1 MSRILVVD
9 DEPEILS
16 SVQLILLSAGHIV
29 DTAGNGFDAVD
40 SIVEAT
46 KKKRSYEI
54 LITDVQMPGKNGE
67 ELVREVVKIHPEL
80 SVIAMTGYGGRDTVV
95 GLMKAGCREFVDKP
109 FTDDEILDI
118 VKNIVQE
125 RSKRGERFSKV
136 IDKKEREIAGLTDVF
151 LKLKEQVKEAVVSY
165 EEIIALDT
173 SAIPLDISF
182 KVRPLSDIGGDLLA
196 VSERPDGSV
205 AVLVADVAGHD
216 ISASYHAVLMKT
228 LFLTFCNVLESPELF
243 FKGVNEVLVAGGN
256 QRMITAQLLLI
267 DKERR
272 SFSLTTA
279 GHPPVLYWSAKDSS
293 VSFIESE
300 GDVIGILSDV
310 QFHEK
315 IIHCES
321 GDSVLMYT
329 DGVVELK
336 RTDGLS
342 GRSLMLTPI
351 GLSDLFKNYTT
362 LPMEELV
369 EALWQDALDFSRY
382 KIEDDLLLV
391 GIKFKGSSANVHNAK
406 K

>member
-9 DEPEILS
+9 DEPEILA
-16 SVQLILLSAGHIV
+16 SVELILLCAGHTV
-29 DTAGNGFDAVD
+29 DTAANGFDALD
-40 SIVEAT
+40 SIMDASSE
-46 KKKRSYEI
+46 KKSYEI

-67 ELVREVVKIHPEL
+67 ELVREVVKEHPDL
-80 SVIAMTGYGGRDTVV
+80 SVIAMTGYGERNIVV

-109 FTDDEILDI
+109 FTDDQILD
-118 VKNIVQE
+118 VVNNILQE
-125 RSKRGERFSKV
+125 RSKRGEFFTKA
-136 IDKKEREIAGLTDVF
+136 IEEKEREIAGLTDVF
-151 LKLKEQVKEAVVSY
+151 SKLKEQVKEAVVSY
-165 EEIIALDT
+165 DEIIALDIDT
-173 SAIPLDISF
+173 IPLDISY

-196 VSERPDGSV
+196 VNERPDGSV

-216 ISASYHAVLMKT
+216 MSASYHAVLMKT
-228 LFLTFCNVLESPELF
+228 LFLKFCNVLESPELF
-243 FKGVNEVLVAGGN
+243 FAGVNDVLVAGDN
-256 QRMITAQLLLI
+256 QRMITAQLVVV

-279 GHPPVLYWSAKDSS
+279 GHPPILYWSAKNNSIT
-293 VSFIESE
+293 FIESE
-300 GDVIGILSDV
+300 GDVIGILPNV
-310 QFHEK
+310 KFHER
-315 IIHCES
+315 IIDCEP

-342 GRSLMLTPI
+342 GRSLMLTPK
-351 GLSDLFKNYTT
+351 GLSDLYGNYLT

-369 EALWQDALDFSRY
+369 EALWQDALEFSRY

-391 GIKFKGSSANVHNAK
+391 GIKFKGSSGNVHNAK